1 MHLARVIF
9 FLGGRR
15 DEGSRP
21 GSPAANIPECFRL
34 GAAGSLQ
41 IVPTPAGLVE
51 HREPERPSVP
61 DGLAAAPN
69 RQVARTPQNRRPPWR
84 GLAARHAELER
95 QSAIN
100 KRRPRMFV

>member
-41 IVPTPAGLVE
+41 IVPTPTGLVE
-51 HREPERPSVP
+51 HREPERPSSPTVWLRLP
-61 DGLAAAPN
+61 TVKSLGLRKADGL
-69 RQVARTPQNRRPPWR
+69 RGEDLRRGTP
-84 GLAARHAELER
+84 
-95 QSAIN
+95 S
-100 KRRPRMFV
+100 